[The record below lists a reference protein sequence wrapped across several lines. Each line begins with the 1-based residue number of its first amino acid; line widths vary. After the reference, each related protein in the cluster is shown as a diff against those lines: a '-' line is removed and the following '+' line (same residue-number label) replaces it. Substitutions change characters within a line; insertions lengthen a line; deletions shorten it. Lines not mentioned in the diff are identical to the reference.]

1 MMIEIGFAFLAYL
14 LGSVPNAI
22 WVGRKYYGID
32 VREHGSGNAGA
43 TNVFRVLGKIPGS
56 IVLLLDIL
64 KGYMAV
70 RLVDVMESN
79 WPWLKDV
86 DSRIWS
92 GFHEADHMMF
102 SVIFG
107 VMAVLGHLLPL
118 FAKFQGGKGVATL
131 FGMIIALNP
140 AVAGLGLLIFV
151 VTNVI
156 TGFVSLASLMAG
168 IAIPVLFINV
178 FDQRAISIQLFSI
191 SVAIL
196 VLVTHRKNIKRLIA
210 GEESKSRILVKK
222 QK

>member
-79 WPWLKDV
+79 WPWLKDL
-86 DSRIWS
+86 DSRTWS

>member
-43 TNVFRVLGKIPGS
+43 TNVFRVLGKVPGS

-79 WPWLKDV
+79 WPWLKDL
-86 DSRIWS
+86 DSRTWS

>member
-43 TNVFRVLGKIPGS
+43 TNVFRVLGKVPGS

-86 DSRIWS
+86 DSRTWS